1 MSTPRVYADFQN
13 LDDANRLLLTCAGT
27 LQDLQRQEIQL
38 QEGLVLTFYSDDA
51 DDQGQPDELRVEG
64 VVHYDA
70 DGQCWVATVDWALR
84 HASEERAQIQ
94 PLDLTSGLEKGKVLP
109 KTASDSVWQSTTTL
123 RRRAMTPVAVRAQL
137 TDALRLDLV
146 GPGEVLGAEGQALG
160 DASEILPQR
169 PSTWYLT
176 GFLVPL
182 DADPEQKI
190 DAQSAD
196 ELDEGS
202 DVQGLEDAV
211 APEPAA
217 ARVRYLPSSMGA
229 SLLVPADAKVLKN
242 PRALGRL
249 YRPHG

>member
-1 MSTPRVYADFQN
+1 MA
-13 LDDANRLLLTCAGT
+13 
-27 LQDLQRQEIQL
+27 
-38 QEGLVLTFYSDDA
+38 
-51 DDQGQPDELRVEG
+51 
-64 VVHYDA
+64 
-70 DGQCWVATVDWALR
+70 
-84 HASEERAQIQ
+84 
-94 PLDLTSGLEKGKVLP
+94 
-109 KTASDSVWQSTTTL
+109 
-123 RRRAMTPVAVRAQL
+123 PVAVRAQL
-137 TDALRLDLV
+137 TNALRLDLV
-146 GPGEVLGAEGQALG
+146 GPGEVLGAEGQELG

-217 ARVRYLPSSMGA
+217 ARVRYLPSSIGA
-229 SLLVPADAKVLKN
+229 SLLVPTDAQHLKILVRWGDYKARKAQEN
-242 PRALGRL
+242 EPTPYGEPGRPICQRDQWIGAKSRNCNHLRPRRL
-249 YRPHG
+249 IHT

>member
-70 DGQCWVATVDWALR
+70 DGQCWVATVDWATLR
-84 HASEERAQIQ
+84 HASEE
-94 PLDLTSGLEKGKVLP
+94 
-109 KTASDSVWQSTTTL
+109 
-123 RRRAMTPVAVRAQL
+123 RAMTPVAVRAQL

-229 SLLVPADAKVLKN
+229 SLLVPADAQRLKN